1 MPLYE
6 HVFISRQ
13 DLSNTQAEGL
23 IEHFSTVLADNG
35 GKVVENE
42 YWGVKTMAYK
52 INKNRKGHYAFLK
65 SDAPAAAVQE
75 MERLMRLHD
84 DVMRVLTVKVDK
96 HEEGPSTQM
105 QKRDD
110 RGERGDRPD
119 RGERGERPERGFG
132 GDRGDRGGFGGDRG
146 AFEVFGGFDV
156 VESAGDGF
164 GEQGFAVGDHGG
176 FLGIEG
182 EDFAFGAEDLAV
194 DDEFAIHVD
203 HGFDD
208 TGVVAFFFGDGAGHA
223 HHGGVHFGA
232 FGVAHFLAGAI
243 DGGGGAC

>member
-6 HVFISRQ
+6 HVFIARQ

-84 DVMRVLTVKVDK
+84 DVMRVLTIKVDK
-96 HEEGPSTQM
+96 HGEGPSVQM

-110 RGERGDRPD
+110 RE
-119 RGERGERPERGFG
+119 
-132 GDRGDRGGFGGDRG
+132 DRGDRGGFGGERRERPSFGDRPDRG
-146 AFEVFGGFDV
+146 DR
-156 VESAGDGF
+156 
-164 GEQGFAVGDHGG
+164 GERPS
-176 FLGIEG
+176 
-182 EDFAFGAEDLAV
+182 FGAPRR
-194 DDEFAIHVD
+194 
-203 HGFDD
+203 
-208 TGVVAFFFGDGAGHA
+208 
-223 HHGGVHFGA
+223 
-232 FGVAHFLAGAI
+232 
-243 DGGGGAC
+243 

>member
-13 DLSNTQAEGL
+13 DLSNAQAEGL

-84 DVMRVLTVKVDK
+84 DVMRVLTIKVDK
-96 HEEGPSTQM
+96 HGEGPSVQM
-105 QKRDD
+105 QKRDERD
-110 RGERGDRPD
+110 RD
-119 RGERGERPERGFG
+119 
-132 GDRGDRGGFGGDRG
+132 GDRGDRGGFGGERRERPSFGDRPDRG
-146 AFEVFGGFDV
+146 
-156 VESAGDGF
+156 GDR
-164 GEQGFAVGDHGG
+164 GDRPS
-176 FLGIEG
+176 
-182 EDFAFGAEDLAV
+182 FGAPRR
-194 DDEFAIHVD
+194 
-203 HGFDD
+203 
-208 TGVVAFFFGDGAGHA
+208 
-223 HHGGVHFGA
+223 
-232 FGVAHFLAGAI
+232 
-243 DGGGGAC
+243 

>member
-6 HVFISRQ
+6 HVFIARQ

-84 DVMRVLTVKVDK
+84 DVMRVLTIKVDK
-96 HEEGPSTQM
+96 HEDGPSVQM

-110 RGERGDRPD
+110 RERGDRPD
-119 RGERGERPERGFG
+119 RGDRPERGFG
-132 GDRGDRGGFGGDRG
+132 DRERSGFGGGDRGGFGGADRRR
-146 AFEVFGGFDV
+146 
-156 VESAGDGF
+156 
-164 GEQGFAVGDHGG
+164 
-176 FLGIEG
+176 
-182 EDFAFGAEDLAV
+182 
-194 DDEFAIHVD
+194 
-203 HGFDD
+203 
-208 TGVVAFFFGDGAGHA
+208 
-223 HHGGVHFGA
+223 
-232 FGVAHFLAGAI
+232 
-243 DGGGGAC
+243 